1 MNTAPG
7 PQCTVCGREYPATLP
22 NSSPSM
28 VLTTVGAAGSG
39 SVSRMCTRDER
50 MPGTTR

>member
-7 PQCTVCGREYPATLP
+7 PQCTVCGREYPASLP
-22 NSSPSM
+22 TSSASSTF
-28 VLTTVGAAGSG
+28 VTAGALGSG